1 MKKTILREAYMAWLS
16 QFRDKPLIKVLT
28 GMRRVGKST
37 IMRMFAQGLR
47 REGVP
52 AYRIVMVNFEEL
64 ENAPLRTAEELHRF
78 IVGKLARGGTT
89 YVFLDE
95 IQRVEH
101 YEEVLDSLY
110 VKKGVAQRQ
119 TCFRPRSLRF

>member
-1 MKKTILREAYMAWLS
+1 MKKAIQRETYMTWLA

-37 IMRMFAQGLR
+37 ILKLFAQWLK

-52 AYRIVMVNFEEL
+52 ASRIIMVNFEEL
-64 ENAPLRTAEELHRF
+64 ENASLRTADALHRF
-78 IVGKLARGGTT
+78 IVGKLAKGKTT

-95 IQRVEH
+95 IQRVE
-101 YEEVLDSLY
+101 
-110 VKKGVAQRQ
+110 R
-119 TCFRPRSLRF
+119 